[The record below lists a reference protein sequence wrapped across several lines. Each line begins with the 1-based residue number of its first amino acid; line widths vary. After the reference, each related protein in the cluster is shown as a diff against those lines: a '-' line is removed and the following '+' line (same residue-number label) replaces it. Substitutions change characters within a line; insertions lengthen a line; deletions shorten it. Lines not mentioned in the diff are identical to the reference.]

1 MMINEADQK
10 VIRQLFDERLTAPVQ
25 IDFFTR
31 SKTALIL
38 PGERDEDDC
47 PTCALTGELLG
58 EVATLSERIALV
70 THDLRTDPAA
80 GEPFGVDRTPAFVLS
95 GAARGRVR
103 GFGIPSGYEFSGLI
117 EDLIDVASGT
127 TGLTPE
133 TRTGLATLT
142 KPLHLQVYVT
152 PT

>member
-1 MMINEADQK
+1 MMINATDQQA
-10 VIRQLFDERLTAPVQ
+10 IRKLFDERLTAPVR

-31 SKTALIL
+31 SKSALVV
-38 PGERDEDDC
+38 PGARAEEEC

-58 EVATLSERIALV
+58 EVATLSERIELV
-70 THDLRTDPAA
+70 THDLRTDPQAGAA
-80 GEPFGVDRTPAFVLS
+80 LGVDRVPAYVLS

-103 GFGIPSGYEFSGLI
+103 GLGIPSGYEFSGLI
-117 EDLIDVASGT
+117 ADLVDVATGT
-127 TGLTPE
+127 TGLSE
-133 TRTGLATLT
+133 ASRTALAGLT